1 MSPPHT
7 WFGASTNWI
16 AGPIHEPFRR
26 WFGCRGKEEP
36 AIPGGS
42 RSVPARRCHRHAKKR
57 GRLTPRQRP
66 SVLLV
71 SRCVA
76 RIAVSRRNVL
86 CDVASRKIRG
96 TFFYCAEIELDR
108 EKPFMDKNRG
118 YIAVARHLC
127 HIGYVCQK
135 KGVDYMEHRPPRP
148 GERLPSPAAASVD
161 SCPEL
166 GQPETPMIRLNQRR
180 GRKAPEP
187 RPRSSVK

>member
-42 RSVPARRCHRHAKKR
+42 RSVPARRCHQHAKRR

-96 TFFYCAEIELDR
+96 SFFNRYRVPNQILASGFWIPSSFVALFVDRCSLSAAPRLSVILTPNSYLLRTRPIPYLHPLPPIACQRHRLVPASGFSLLDSG
-108 EKPFMDKNRG
+108 F
-118 YIAVARHLC
+118 
-127 HIGYVCQK
+127 
-135 KGVDYMEHRPPRP
+135 
-148 GERLPSPAAASVD
+148 
-161 SCPEL
+161 
-166 GQPETPMIRLNQRR
+166 
-180 GRKAPEP
+180 
-187 RPRSSVK
+187 